1 MRFTSK
7 SEYAVRAIICLAKS
21 GGDKPVQTREI
32 SEKEG
37 ISRFLIDQVF
47 MSLRKS
53 GLVKSIRGR
62 SGGYLLTKSPEKIS
76 IGEIIKSIE
85 GPISILKCCGN
96 GSACKKTAACRPH
109 SMWQKINTDI
119 ENILDSATI
128 GGLL

>member
-1 MRFTSK
+1 M
-7 SEYAVRAIICLAKS
+7 
-21 GGDKPVQTREI
+21 QTREI

-62 SGGYLLTKSPEKIS
+62 SGGYLLTKNPEKIS

-85 GPISILKCCGN
+85 GPISILKCCGS
-96 GSACKKTAACRPH
+96 GSACKKTSACRPH

-119 ENILDSATI
+119 EKILDSATI